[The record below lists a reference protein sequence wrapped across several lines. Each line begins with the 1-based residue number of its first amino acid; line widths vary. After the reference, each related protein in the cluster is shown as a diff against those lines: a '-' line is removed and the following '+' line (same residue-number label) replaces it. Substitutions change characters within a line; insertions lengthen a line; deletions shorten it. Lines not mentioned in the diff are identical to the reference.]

1 VKRLILAST
10 LLALVSACDKAQDTT
25 VTDDAPA
32 SATESKAPQSKGAMT
47 GPMSFFITSIGVGNG
62 ANLGGLEGADE
73 HCQNLADDAGAG
85 DKTWRAY
92 LSTTGR
98 YDRNNPEN
106 NAASVHARDR
116 IGQGPWFN
124 AKGELI
130 ARDVAHL
137 HSNNNIN
144 KQTALNEKGE
154 IVNGRGDKPNQ
165 HDILTGSRPDGTAFS
180 PHVNFTCKNW
190 WSNDEGAAAVGHHDR
205 TGPME
210 DNWAKSWN
218 FSHFSRGC
226 SQKALESSGGAGL
239 LYCFAI
245 D

>member
-1 VKRLILAST
+1 V
-10 LLALVSACDKAQDTT
+10 
-25 VTDDAPA
+25 
-32 SATESKAPQSKGAMT
+32 
-47 GPMSFFITSIGVGNG
+47 
-62 ANLGGLEGADE
+62 
-73 HCQNLADDAGAG
+73 DAGN
-85 DKTWRAY
+85 KTWRAY

-98 YDRNNPEN
+98 IDRENPEN
-106 NAASVHARDR
+106 NSASVHARDR
-116 IGQGPWFN
+116 IGKGPWFN

-130 ARDVAHL
+130 ARDVEHL

-144 KQTALNEKGE
+144 KQTALNEQGGM
-154 IVNGRGDKPNQ
+154 VNGRGDNPNE

-180 PHVNFTCKNW
+180 PHVSFTCKNW
-190 WSNDEGAAAVGHHDR
+190 WSNEEGAAAVGHHDK
-205 TGPME
+205 TGPTE

-239 LYCFAI
+239 IYCFAI

>member
-1 VKRLILAST
+1 LKRIILASAM
-10 LLALVSACDKAQDTT
+10 LAMLSACDKSQDTT
-25 VTDDAPA
+25 ATDDAI
-32 SATESKAPQSKGAMT
+32 T
-47 GPMSFFITSIGVGNG
+47 GPMSFFITSIGVGDG

-73 HCQNLADDAGAG
+73 HCQNLADDVDAG

-98 YDRNNPEN
+98 IDRENPEN
-106 NAASVHARDR
+106 NSASVHARDR
-116 IGQGPWFN
+116 IGKGPWFN

-130 ARDVAHL
+130 ARDVEHL

-154 IVNGRGDKPNQ
+154 MVNGLGEQPNE

-190 WSNDEGAAAVGHHDR
+190 WSNEEGAAAVGHHDK
-205 TGPME
+205 TGPTE

-218 FSHFSRGC
+218 FSHFSMGC
-226 SQKALESSGGAGL
+226 SQEALESTGGAGL
-239 LYCFAI
+239 IYCFAI

>member
-1 VKRLILAST
+1 VKRLILASSM
-10 LLALVSACDKAQDTT
+10 LIIVSACDKAQDTS
-25 VTDDAPA
+25 VTNDAPA
-32 SATESKAPQSKGAMT
+32 AATESKAPQSKEAMT

-85 DKTWRAY
+85 NKTWRAY

-130 ARDVAHL
+130 ARDVDHL
-137 HSNNNIN
+137 HGNNNIN
-144 KQTALNEKGE
+144 KQSALNEKGE
-154 IVNGRGDKPNQ
+154 MVNGRGDKPNQ

-180 PHVNFTCKNW
+180 PHVSFTCKNW
-190 WSNDEGAAAVGHHDR
+190 W
-205 TGPME
+205 
-210 DNWAKSWN
+210 NWPDG
-218 FSHFSRGC
+218 R
-226 SQKALESSGGAGL
+226 
-239 LYCFAI
+239 
-245 D
+245 